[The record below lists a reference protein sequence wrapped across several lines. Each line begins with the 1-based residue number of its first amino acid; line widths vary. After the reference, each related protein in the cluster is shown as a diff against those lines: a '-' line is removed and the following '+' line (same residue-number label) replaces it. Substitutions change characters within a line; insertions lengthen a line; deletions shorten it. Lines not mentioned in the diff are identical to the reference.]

1 MRVSAN
7 KRLLLVHAHPDDET
21 INNGVTM
28 AKYAESGAHVT
39 LVTCTR
45 GEEGEVLVP
54 ELLNL
59 ASNKDDK
66 LGEHREIELSV
77 ADDKTNRLPRDERRA
92 QLLVAALE
100 VFTVAG
106 YHSAAMDEIADR
118 ANVSKPVLYQH
129 FPSKLDLYLAVLDLH
144 IDSLVFAIQKAIAS
158 NRENSARVAATV
170 EAYFGFIDSEG
181 EAFRLLFESDMNVEP
196 QVRERLNRMTYDC
209 AAAVSA
215 VISIDTGLGKEE
227 SMMLAVG
234 IIGTVQTTARHWL
247 DRDGKIDRQRATE
260 LVMNLIWRGISGFPK
275 SQS

>member
-1 MRVSAN
+1 MMSEDKSA
-7 KRLLLVHAHPDDET
+7 
-21 INNGVTM
+21 
-28 AKYAESGAHVT
+28 
-39 LVTCTR
+39 
-45 GEEGEVLVP
+45 
-54 ELLNL
+54 
-59 ASNKDDK
+59 
-66 LGEHREIELSV
+66 
-77 ADDKTNRLPRDERRA
+77 RLPRDERRA

-100 VFTVAG
+100 VFTAAG

-158 NRENSARVAATV
+158 NRENSSRVAATV
-170 EAYFGFIDSEG
+170 DAYFGFIDNEG
-181 EAFRLLFESDMNVEP
+181 EAFRLLFESDMNLEP

-247 DRDGKIDRQRATE
+247 DRDGKIDRKRATE

>member
-1 MRVSAN
+1 MSEDKSA
-7 KRLLLVHAHPDDET
+7 
-21 INNGVTM
+21 
-28 AKYAESGAHVT
+28 
-39 LVTCTR
+39 
-45 GEEGEVLVP
+45 
-54 ELLNL
+54 
-59 ASNKDDK
+59 
-66 LGEHREIELSV
+66 
-77 ADDKTNRLPRDERRA
+77 RLPRDERRA

-100 VFTVAG
+100 VFTAAG

-129 FPSKLDLYLAVLDLH
+129 FPSKLELYLAVLDLH

-158 NRENSARVAATV
+158 NRENSSRVAATV
-170 EAYFGFIDSEG
+170 EAYFGFIDTEG
-181 EAFRLLFESDMNVEP
+181 EAFRLLFESDMNLEP

>member
-1 MRVSAN
+1 M
-7 KRLLLVHAHPDDET
+7 DEK
-21 INNGVTM
+21 
-28 AKYAESGAHVT
+28 AA
-39 LVTCTR
+39 
-45 GEEGEVLVP
+45 
-54 ELLNL
+54 
-59 ASNKDDK
+59 
-66 LGEHREIELSV
+66 
-77 ADDKTNRLPRDERRA
+77 RLPRDERRA

-100 VFTVAG
+100 IFTAAG

-118 ANVSKPVLYQH
+118 AKVSKPVLYQH
-129 FPSKLDLYLAVLDLH
+129 FPSKLELYLAVLDLH

-158 NRENSARVAATV
+158 TRENSSRVSATV
-170 EAYFGFIDSEG
+170 EAYFGFINSEG
-181 EAFRLLFESDMNVEP
+181 EAFRLLFESDMNLEP

>member
-1 MRVSAN
+1 M
-7 KRLLLVHAHPDDET
+7 PDE
-21 INNGVTM
+21 
-28 AKYAESGAHVT
+28 
-39 LVTCTR
+39 
-45 GEEGEVLVP
+45 
-54 ELLNL
+54 
-59 ASNKDDK
+59 
-66 LGEHREIELSV
+66 
-77 ADDKTNRLPRDERRA
+77 KTNRLPRDERRA

-118 ANVSKPVLYQH
+118 AKVSKPVLYQH

-144 IDSLVFAIQKAIAS
+144 IDSLVFAIQKAIAA
-158 NRENSARVAATV
+158 NRENSSRVAATV

-181 EAFRLLFESDMNVEP
+181 EAFRLLFESDMSVEP

-234 IIGTVQTTARHWL
+234 IIGTVQTSARHWL
-247 DRDGKIDRQRATE
+247 DRDGKIDRLRATE

>member
-1 MRVSAN
+1 VS
-7 KRLLLVHAHPDDET
+7 DE
-21 INNGVTM
+21 
-28 AKYAESGAHVT
+28 
-39 LVTCTR
+39 
-45 GEEGEVLVP
+45 
-54 ELLNL
+54 
-59 ASNKDDK
+59 
-66 LGEHREIELSV
+66 
-77 ADDKTNRLPRDERRA
+77 KTNRLPRDERRA

-118 ANVSKPVLYQH
+118 AKVSKPVLYQH
-129 FPSKLDLYLAVLDLH
+129 FPSKLELYLAVLDLH
-144 IDSLVFAIQKAIAS
+144 IDSLVFAIQKAIAA
-158 NRENSARVAATV
+158 NRENSTRVAATV

-181 EAFRLLFESDMNVEP
+181 EAFRLLFESDMSVEP

-234 IIGTVQTTARHWL
+234 IIGTVQTSARHWL
-247 DRDGKIDRQRATE
+247 DRDGKIDRRRATE

>member
-1 MRVSAN
+1 MV
-7 KRLLLVHAHPDDET
+7 
-21 INNGVTM
+21 
-28 AKYAESGAHVT
+28 
-39 LVTCTR
+39 
-45 GEEGEVLVP
+45 
-54 ELLNL
+54 
-59 ASNKDDK
+59 DDK
-66 LGEHREIELSV
+66 S
-77 ADDKTNRLPRDERRA
+77 TRLPRDERRA

-158 NRENSARVAATV
+158 NRENSSRVAATV

-181 EAFRLLFESDMNVEP
+181 EAFRLLFESDMNLEP

-247 DRDGKIDRQRATE
+247 DRDGKIDRKRATE

-275 SQS
+275 SKP

>member
-1 MRVSAN
+1 MV
-7 KRLLLVHAHPDDET
+7 
-21 INNGVTM
+21 
-28 AKYAESGAHVT
+28 
-39 LVTCTR
+39 
-45 GEEGEVLVP
+45 
-54 ELLNL
+54 
-59 ASNKDDK
+59 DDK
-66 LGEHREIELSV
+66 S
-77 ADDKTNRLPRDERRA
+77 ARLPRDERRA

-100 VFTVAG
+100 VFTAAG

-158 NRENSARVAATV
+158 NRENSSRVAATV

-181 EAFRLLFESDMNVEP
+181 EAFRLLFESDMNLEP

-247 DRDGKIDRQRATE
+247 DRDGKINRQRATE

>member
-1 MRVSAN
+1 MA
-7 KRLLLVHAHPDDET
+7 DE
-21 INNGVTM
+21 
-28 AKYAESGAHVT
+28 
-39 LVTCTR
+39 
-45 GEEGEVLVP
+45 
-54 ELLNL
+54 
-59 ASNKDDK
+59 
-66 LGEHREIELSV
+66 
-77 ADDKTNRLPRDERRA
+77 KTNRLPRDERRA

-100 VFTVAG
+100 VFTTAG

-118 ANVSKPVLYQH
+118 AKVSKPVLYQH
-129 FPSKLDLYLAVLDLH
+129 FPSKLELYLAVLDLH
-144 IDSLVFAIQKAIAS
+144 IDSLVFAIQKAIAA

-209 AAAVSA
+209 AAAISA

-234 IIGTVQTTARHWL
+234 IIGTVQTSARHWL
-247 DRDGKIDRQRATE
+247 DRDGKIDRRRATE

>member
-1 MRVSAN
+1 MV
-7 KRLLLVHAHPDDET
+7 
-21 INNGVTM
+21 
-28 AKYAESGAHVT
+28 
-39 LVTCTR
+39 
-45 GEEGEVLVP
+45 
-54 ELLNL
+54 
-59 ASNKDDK
+59 DDK
-66 LGEHREIELSV
+66 S
-77 ADDKTNRLPRDERRA
+77 ARLPRDERRA

-100 VFTVAG
+100 VFTAAG

-129 FPSKLDLYLAVLDLH
+129 FPSKLELYLAALDLH

-158 NRENSARVAATV
+158 NRENSSRVAATV

-181 EAFRLLFESDMNVEP
+181 EAFRLLFESDMNLEP

-215 VISIDTGLGKEE
+215 VVSIDTGLGKEE

>member
-1 MRVSAN
+1 M
-7 KRLLLVHAHPDDET
+7 
-21 INNGVTM
+21 
-28 AKYAESGAHVT
+28 
-39 LVTCTR
+39 
-45 GEEGEVLVP
+45 
-54 ELLNL
+54 
-59 ASNKDDK
+59 
-66 LGEHREIELSV
+66 
-77 ADDKTNRLPRDERRA
+77 ADDKSNRLPRDERRA

-144 IDSLVFAIQKAIAS
+144 IDSLVFAIQKAIAA

-209 AAAVSA
+209 AAAISA

-234 IIGTVQTTARHWL
+234 IIGTVQTSARHWL
-247 DRDGKIDRQRATE
+247 DRDGKIDRRRATE

>member
-1 MRVSAN
+1 MMSEDKSA
-7 KRLLLVHAHPDDET
+7 
-21 INNGVTM
+21 
-28 AKYAESGAHVT
+28 
-39 LVTCTR
+39 
-45 GEEGEVLVP
+45 
-54 ELLNL
+54 
-59 ASNKDDK
+59 
-66 LGEHREIELSV
+66 
-77 ADDKTNRLPRDERRA
+77 RLPRDERRA

-100 VFTVAG
+100 VFTAAG

-129 FPSKLDLYLAVLDLH
+129 FPSKLELYLAVLDLH

-158 NRENSARVAATV
+158 NRENSSRVAATV
-170 EAYFGFIDSEG
+170 EAYFGFIDNEG
-181 EAFRLLFESDMNVEP
+181 EAFRLLFESDMNLEP

-247 DRDGKIDRQRATE
+247 DRDGKIDRKRATE

>member
-1 MRVSAN
+1 M
-7 KRLLLVHAHPDDET
+7 T
-21 INNGVTM
+21 
-28 AKYAESGAHVT
+28 
-39 LVTCTR
+39 
-45 GEEGEVLVP
+45 
-54 ELLNL
+54 
-59 ASNKDDK
+59 DDK
-66 LGEHREIELSV
+66 S
-77 ADDKTNRLPRDERRA
+77 ARLPRDERRA
-92 QLLVAALE
+92 QLLIAALE

-129 FPSKLDLYLAVLDLH
+129 FPSKLDLYLAVLDMH

-158 NRENSARVAATV
+158 NRENSSRVAATV

-181 EAFRLLFESDMNVEP
+181 EAFRLLFESDMSLEP

-234 IIGTVQTTARHWL
+234 IIGTVQTSARHWL
-247 DRDGKIDRQRATE
+247 DRDGKIDRKRATE

>member
-1 MRVSAN
+1 MV
-7 KRLLLVHAHPDDET
+7 
-21 INNGVTM
+21 
-28 AKYAESGAHVT
+28 
-39 LVTCTR
+39 
-45 GEEGEVLVP
+45 
-54 ELLNL
+54 
-59 ASNKDDK
+59 DDK
-66 LGEHREIELSV
+66 S
-77 ADDKTNRLPRDERRA
+77 ARLPRDERRA
-92 QLLVAALE
+92 QLLIAALD
-100 VFTVAG
+100 VFTAAG

-158 NRENSARVAATV
+158 NRENSSRVAATV

-181 EAFRLLFESDMNVEP
+181 EAFRLLFESDMNLEP
-196 QVRERLNRMTYDC
+196 KVRERLNRMTYDC

-247 DRDGKIDRQRATE
+247 DRDGKIDRRRATE

-275 SQS
+275 SQP

>member
-1 MRVSAN
+1 M
-7 KRLLLVHAHPDDET
+7 T
-21 INNGVTM
+21 
-28 AKYAESGAHVT
+28 
-39 LVTCTR
+39 
-45 GEEGEVLVP
+45 
-54 ELLNL
+54 
-59 ASNKDDK
+59 DDK
-66 LGEHREIELSV
+66 S
-77 ADDKTNRLPRDERRA
+77 ARLPRDERRA

-100 VFTVAG
+100 VFTAAG

-129 FPSKLDLYLAVLDLH
+129 FPSKLDLYLAVLDMH

-158 NRENSARVAATV
+158 NRENSSRVAATV

-181 EAFRLLFESDMNVEP
+181 EAFRLLFESDMNLEP

-275 SQS
+275 SQ